1 MDETPTVTRFGSDP
15 PEAESKKRR
24 GISIVWLI
32 PIVAAVIGAFLAYKA
47 YTDQGPTITIA
58 FESAEGLEAG
68 KTKVRYLDVEVGTVQ
83 SVVIGTDLKHILVTA
98 EMAPG
103 AEAYLRADTRF

>member
-1 MDETPTVTRFGSDP
+1 MDETPVERLGPKP
-15 PEAESKKRR
+15 PAAMVKRRR
-24 GISIVWLI
+24 GISLVWAI
-32 PIVAAVIGAFLAYKA
+32 PIVAALIGAFLAYKA
-47 YTDQGPTITIA
+47 YTDRGPTITIS
-58 FESAEGLEAG
+58 FETAEGLEAG
-68 KTKVRYLDVEVGTVQ
+68 KTKLRYLDIEVGTVQ